1 MQGIPEFGN
10 DDFEASLG
18 EDFKAFVDE
27 LPESVITQFDSK
39 VLLMRGIKS
48 VAQLEVSETHDFSE
62 SDKRMLSD
70 HWSKFGV

>member
-18 EDFKAFVDE
+18 ADFKSFVDE
-27 LPESVITQFDSK
+27 LPESVITQFDGK
-39 VLLMRGIKS
+39 VLLLRGTRS

-62 SDKRMLSD
+62 GDKRMLSD
-70 HWSKFGV
+70 HWSAFG